1 MFMHFAP
8 LLTVVAFAASPAKT
22 ADSIRVLIVTG
33 YDYPGHKW
41 RLTTPAVRGVLE
53 KDKRFEVRVVEDP
66 AFLESPA
73 LNDYDVVVLHFMD
86 WKRPAPGAGARKT
99 PPAFVQGG
107 KGLFVLHFACG
118 AFDDWPEYGNLTGR
132 VWDKKNTHDP
142 RGPFEVKIVNP
153 DHPVTKGMASFQAD
167 DELYF
172 CLVGE
177 RPIDVLATARSKV
190 RKKDYP
196 MAFALSYGKGRV
208 FNTPLGHDVKAI
220 EMPGVAELIRRG
232 CAWAAGRP
240 ATP

>member
-1 MFMHFAP
+1 MPVCFAP
-8 LLTVVAFAASPAKT
+8 LFAMVTLTASPGKAT
-22 ADSIRVLIVTG
+22 DPIRVLIVTG

-41 RLTTPAVRGVLE
+41 RLTTPALRGVLE

-73 LNDYDVVVLHFMD
+73 LNDYDVVVLHFMN
-86 WKRPAPGAGARKT
+86 WERPAPGEGARKNLQ
-99 PPAFVQGG
+99 AFVQGG

-118 AFDDWPEYGNLTGR
+118 AFDDWPEYRNLTGR

-142 RGPFEVKIVNP
+142 RGPFEVKIANP

-177 RPIDVLATARSKV
+177 RPIEVLATARSKV
-190 RKKDYP
+190 KKKDYP
-196 MAFALSYGKGRV
+196 MAFVLSYGKGRV

-220 EMPGVAELIRRG
+220 QMPGVAELIRRG

-240 ATP
+240 VTP